1 MTARKL
7 ITPSDFGPWVRDER
21 EKVGVSQREVC
32 RRAGLSHATLTDVG
46 QKSVTLSTV
55 LAVCHAL
62 GFDVVVTKKSLSDDP
77 TGFGLRGGGR
87 LGRRCV

>member
-1 MTARKL
+1 MTALKFL
-7 ITPSDFGPWVRDER
+7 TPSDFGPWVRDER

-46 QKSVTLSTV
+46 QKTVTLSTV

-62 GFDVVVTKKSLSDDP
+62 GFDLVVTEKSP
-77 TGFGLRGGGR
+77 
-87 LGRRCV
+87 VA

>member
-1 MTARKL
+1 MTALKFL
-7 ITPSDFGPWVRDER
+7 TPSDFGPWVRDER

-62 GFDVVVTKKSLSDDP
+62 GFDVVVTEKNPPDDRA
-77 TGFGLRGGGR
+77 GF
-87 LGRRCV
+87 